1 MQRYFEAQLKNT
13 HHVFTNF
20 VFSDKFDIP
29 ICAGGL
35 NRNGKIMET
44 EISSTRIFRI
54 ALTAA
59 ELLVKNGAEMSRAEE
74 TIIRICA
81 SRGITSPAVFVSP
94 TVIIIGDDSRDGSTF
109 IKNIKSRGSNIKKLS
124 LVNDFSRKFTEK
136 KIDEKDAFA
145 ILKDIENV
153 KGYPDLLILITAGVG
168 CGIFSMLLGGTIN
181 DFIVT
186 FLATIVAVHLCGVV
200 QAFSKT
206 VFLSNFIA
214 GFVVG
219 IITIFFYHIQFVRNL
234 DMIIVGAVLSLVPGV
249 AFTSGIRD
257 FILGDLISGLARTF
271 EAVLVA
277 VAIAFGIGSVLFA
290 YSLFGGI

>member
-1 MQRYFEAQLKNT
+1 MQRYFEARLKNT

-181 DFIVT
+181 DFINDRSCSFVRRRT
-186 FLATIVAVHLCGVV
+186 GVFENSFFEQFYSGLCRRHNYNL
-200 QAFSKT
+200 
-206 VFLSNFIA
+206 FLSHTIRQKFGYDNSRR
-214 GFVVG
+214 G
-219 IITIFFYHIQFVRNL
+219 IVTRARCCFY
-234 DMIIVGAVLSLVPGV
+234 
-249 AFTSGIRD
+249 
-257 FILGDLISGLARTF
+257 LGD
-271 EAVLVA
+271 
-277 VAIAFGIGSVLFA
+277 
-290 YSLFGGI
+290 

>member
-1 MQRYFEAQLKNT
+1 
-13 HHVFTNF
+13 
-20 VFSDKFDIP
+20 
-29 ICAGGL
+29 
-35 NRNGKIMET
+35 
-44 EISSTRIFRI
+44 
-54 ALTAA
+54 
-59 ELLVKNGAEMSRAEE
+59 
-74 TIIRICA
+74 
-81 SRGITSPAVFVSP
+81 
-94 TVIIIGDDSRDGSTF
+94 
-109 IKNIKSRGSNIKKLS
+109 
-124 LVNDFSRKFTEK
+124 
-136 KIDEKDAFA
+136 
-145 ILKDIENV
+145 
-153 KGYPDLLILITAGVG
+153 
-168 CGIFSMLLGGTIN
+168 MLLGGTIN

>member
-1 MQRYFEAQLKNT
+1 MEVETA
-13 HHVFTNF
+13 
-20 VFSDKFDIP
+20 S
-29 ICAGGL
+29 AGV
-35 NRNGKIMET
+35 
-44 EISSTRIFRI
+44 FRI

-74 TIIRICA
+74 TILRICA
-81 SRGITSPAVFVSP
+81 SRGITNLAVFVSP
-94 TVIIIGDDSRDGSTF
+94 TVIIIGDSSKDGST
-109 IKNIKSRGSNIKKLS
+109 NIQKLS

-136 KIDEKDAFA
+136 KIDEKDALA
-145 ILKDIENV
+145 VLKEVENQ
-153 KGYPDLLILITAGVG
+153 KGYSYPLILVTAGIG

-181 DFIVT
+181 DFLVT
-186 FLATIVAVHLCGVV
+186 FLATIAAVYLYGVV
-200 QAFSKT
+200 QEFSKT
-206 VFLSNFIA
+206 VFLGNFIA
-214 GFVVG
+214 GFFVG
-219 IITIFFYHIQFVRNL
+219 IITIFFYHIKFIRNL

-277 VAIAFGIGSVLFA
+277 VAIAFGIGSILFA